1 MPIAS
6 IIIPAYNR
14 QRSLKGAIKSALQQ
28 SIRDIEVIVVDDGS
42 SDRTAIVAEQCARAD
57 QRVRVLRHK
66 SNRGAQAARN
76 TGAQAA
82 RGRWLTFL
90 DSDDTLLRKSLELR
104 LEVATTEDV
113 DVVHSDGYVLRKGSP
128 RRLFNVPKLRGS
140 IYGELLANPGP
151 MFQGMLIS
159 APSFQAIGGL
169 DERVIAYQEWDTA
182 IRLAKICSFGFVA
195 KPTFNYDCTGD
206 DTISK
211 NLLSAARGYEYVV
224 RKHFTEIVR
233 RLGPKGISLHY
244 RAIANHYSKAGDFT
258 TARKFKL
265 KSLIW
270 WPSPHR
276 ASAKLRASLVKCH
289 KTRHIFSDWGRWP

>member
-6 IIIPAYNR
+6 IIIPAHNR
-14 QRSLKGAIKSALQQ
+14 EKSLKRAIKTALQQ

-42 SDRTAIVAEQCARAD
+42 RDRTAIVAERFAD
-57 QRVRVLRHK
+57 ADRRLRVLRHRT
-66 SNRGAQAARN
+66 NRGAQAARN

-90 DSDDTLLRKSLELR
+90 DSDDRLLNKSLELR
-104 LEVATTEDV
+104 LKVAETEAV
-113 DVVHSDGYVLRKGSP
+113 DVVHSDCYVLWERSP
-128 RRLFNVPKLRGS
+128 RRLLGVPNLRGS
-140 IYGELLANPGP
+140 IYRELLANPGP

-159 APSFQAIGGL
+159 ARSFKAIGGL

-182 IRLAKICSFGFVA
+182 IRLAKIGSFGFVQ
-195 KPTFNYDCTGD
+195 KPTFVYDCNGD

-211 NLLSAARGYEYVV
+211 NLVSAARGYEYIV

-233 RLGPKGISLHY
+233 RLGPKCISLHY
-244 RAIANHYSKAGDFT
+244 RAIANHYSTAGDFA

-270 WPSPHR
+270 WPSP
-276 ASAKLRASLVKCH
+276 LRANAMLRAVLLKLSNG
-289 KTRHIFSDWGRWP
+289 KTHLF

>member
-1 MPIAS
+1 MLTTVLATE
-6 IIIPAYNR
+6 R
-14 QRSLKGAIKSALQQ
+14 QSLRSNVQGP
-28 SIRDIEVIVVDDGS
+28 
-42 SDRTAIVAEQCARAD
+42 T

-140 IYGELLANPGP
+140 IYRELLANPGP

-159 APSFQAIGGL
+159 ARSFQAIGGL

-211 NLLSAARGYEYVV
+211 NFFPRRGAMS
-224 RKHFTEIVR
+224 T
-233 RLGPKGISLHY
+233 LCGSISQKSSGVWG
-244 RAIANHYSKAGDFT
+244 RNVFRFT
-258 TARKFKL
+258 TAQLQIIILKL
-265 KSLIW
+265 VI
-270 WPSPHR
+270 SPP
-276 ASAKLRASLVKCH
+276 LVN
-289 KTRHIFSDWGRWP
+289 SN